1 MDNHFRKTVLR
12 LPFETVLAHLRTEL
26 YREGFEV
33 SSVIDLQV
41 PHSDSFGI
49 SSRKYRIMVA
59 YHPFLC
65 SEMRR
70 FSPFEG
76 IILPCVISVI
86 ETYPG
91 ETALVPYNATE
102 VIVQGIQSPSLLNLA
117 TETSKRLAR
126 AIQLLE
132 KEQIGTPD
140 LVTSWG

>member
-12 LPFETVLAHLRTEL
+12 LPFETVLAHLRSEL

-33 SSVIDLQV
+33 SSVIDLQI
-41 PHSDSFGI
+41 PHSDAYGV
-49 SSRKYRIMVA
+49 SSRKYKLMVV
-59 YHPFLC
+59 YHPFLY

-76 IILPCVISVI
+76 LILPCIISLI

-91 ETALVPYNATE
+91 ETGLVPYNPTE
-102 VIVQGIQSPSLLNLA
+102 SIVQGIQSPSLLNLA
-117 TETSKRLAR
+117 TETTKRMTR
-126 AIQLLE
+126 AIQSME

>member
-1 MDNHFRKTVLR
+1 
-12 LPFETVLAHLRTEL
+12 
-26 YREGFEV
+26 
-33 SSVIDLQV
+33 
-41 PHSDSFGI
+41 
-49 SSRKYRIMVA
+49 
-59 YHPFLC
+59 
-65 SEMRR
+65 MRR

-76 IILPCVISVI
+76 IILPCVVSVI